1 MPRLILMAGTI
12 IASSVGFAL
21 AGLIIGE
28 VIKNSRRRH
37 APNRVYRPRFLAD
50 DNVQDL
56 PFFEPGCRGYDTPEL
71 YREDTLARKKHS
83 GNDRDYQ

>member
-21 AGLIIGE
+21 AGFILGE
-28 VIKNSRRRH
+28 VIRNSRRRA
-37 APNRVYRPRFLAD
+37 APNRVYRPRFLVD

-56 PFFEPGCRGYDTPEL
+56 PFLGPECRGYDTPEL
-71 YREDTLARKKHS
+71 YREDTLARKKQS
-83 GNDRDYQ
+83 GNDREYQ